1 MVLTHICIRI
11 QSRNFGL
18 PNDGFF
24 AHRCPSCWVLK
35 KPKTSTVLGKSLLEM
50 LLPFYP
56 LRCPENGASL
66 PATLSGFPQGL
77 ISYNHL
83 KSSIGL
89 ISHTIIQWEIQDPK
103 MEVLYHIKPYFV
115 GIFPYIGLT

>member
-1 MVLTHICIRI
+1 
-11 QSRNFGL
+11 
-18 PNDGFF
+18 
-24 AHRCPSCWVLK
+24 VLK